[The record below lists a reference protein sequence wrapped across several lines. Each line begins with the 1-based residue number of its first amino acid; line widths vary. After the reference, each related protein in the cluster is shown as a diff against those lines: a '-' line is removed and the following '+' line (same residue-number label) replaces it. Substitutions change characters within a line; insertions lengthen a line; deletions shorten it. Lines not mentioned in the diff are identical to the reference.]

1 MTVLLTGAS
10 GFLGWHIRCR
20 AAAAGI
26 EVLPASKGWVDDPR
40 VVDSLLSGVTG
51 VIHAAGVNRGTDD
64 EVATGNERAGGALA
78 EALNR
83 AGRNIVVVY
92 ANSSQAGSSSVYGR
106 AKARVA
112 DVLSEAGTASS
123 VFFDV
128 RLDNLFGEHGRP
140 DYNSFVAT
148 FCDRLACGRTFDVVD
163 REVPLL
169 HVQEAA
175 RHLLELVTSADPR
188 SVVAPSATVATVSEV
203 ARFLS
208 MCASTYRTGEIPP
221 IHRPI
226 ERQLFSTLRSFCFPS
241 WYPIATSPKSDV
253 RGRLV
258 ECVRARTPEGQTF
271 VSTTIPG
278 ATRGEHYHLR
288 KLERFMV
295 VEGEATI
302 SLRRLFSDEVIRF
315 NVSGSEPAMIDMP
328 CMWTHKIQNTGSEVV
343 TTLFWTDELFDPSS
357 ADTHPCPVD
366 SSELSS

>member
-1 MTVLLTGAS
+1 
-10 GFLGWHIRCR
+10 
-20 AAAAGI
+20 
-26 EVLPASKGWVDDPR
+26 
-40 VVDSLLSGVTG
+40 
-51 VIHAAGVNRGTDD
+51 
-64 EVATGNERAGGALA
+64 
-78 EALNR
+78 
-83 AGRNIVVVY
+83 
-92 ANSSQAGSSSVYGR
+92 
-106 AKARVA
+106 
-112 DVLSEAGTASS
+112 
-123 VFFDV
+123 
-128 RLDNLFGEHGRP
+128 
-140 DYNSFVAT
+140 
-148 FCDRLACGRTFDVVD
+148 
-163 REVPLL
+163 
-169 HVQEAA
+169 
-175 RHLLELVTSADPR
+175 
-188 SVVAPSATVATVSEV
+188 
-203 ARFLS
+203 